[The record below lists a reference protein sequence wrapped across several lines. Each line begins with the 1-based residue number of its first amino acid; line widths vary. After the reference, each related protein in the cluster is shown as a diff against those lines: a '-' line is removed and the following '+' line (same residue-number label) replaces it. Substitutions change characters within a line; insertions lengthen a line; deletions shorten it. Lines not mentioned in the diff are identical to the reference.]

1 MSGCCGNG
9 NNKQLTPY
17 GVGSSTTEVVTGPQ
31 GEQGDDALNV
41 WGDVTKSIIYV
52 PFIETGKDYSNAK
65 STFYGYVSIGSFA
78 TAVNIGTSAF
88 AHSSTAGVTYS
99 ASINGNN
106 MDIQVSSLIVTSA
119 TITVSFVSNGV
130 TVTKGIEVVLGEG
143 VTSEDEEFDTDPAVS
158 PTRPQTTITLDPNDI
173 NNLCSEEFIN
183 SIKLGKGDIAGTTT
197 YTTKSTILN
206 QGGTATAI
214 QANMQPQGVLGLLG

>member
-41 WGDVTKSIIYV
+41 WGDVTKAIIYV
-52 PFIETGKDYSNAK
+52 PFTETGKDYSNAK
-65 STFYGYVSIGSFA
+65 STFYGYVSIGSSA
-78 TAVNIGTSAF
+78 TAVNIGVSAF
-88 AHSSTAGVTYS
+88 ASSSTAGVIYS

-106 MDIQVSSLIVTSA
+106 IDIQVSSLTVTSA
-119 TITVSFVSNGV
+119 TITVLFVSNGV
-130 TVTKGIEVVLGEG
+130 TVTKEIEVILGEV
-143 VTSEDEEFDTDPAVS
+143 VTSGDEEFNTDPAVQ
-158 PTRPQTTITLDPNDI
+158 PTRPQSTVRIDPNGFIDYC
-173 NNLCSEEFIN
+173 NEEFIT
-183 SIKLGKGDIAGTTT
+183 SIKLGRGDIAGTTT

-206 QGGTATAI
+206 QGGTATLA
-214 QANMQPQGVLGLLG
+214 QANQMPQAVLRLLG